1 MGDIE
6 HYPSK
11 SLQSRIES
19 EHKIF
24 NISTKLLLRIY
35 HYATIL
41 NMSQYSFG
49 NDNLKLQYPGILI
62 HIPKTGGQ
70 SLESEL
76 HSKGINVGRNSFGHN
91 YNFDKAIKISHVT
104 TSRIYPIKIEMDPSK
119 IYEPSICSFWH
130 MPPSEYVHNS
140 IVIVRNPVARLLSAY
155 CHQFRL
161 KIQHRFF
168 ELYTNSSKTF
178 PDCDDLNI
186 YIKFMYH
193 QYHQKNNK
201 YWDDC
206 HSLPQWEYAQYASKI
221 IAFKDID
228 KDDFWE
234 TVSKH
239 FGLEPHAL
247 HSRKTQSTSCPF
259 PNLSRYVNMSCLT
272 PYTRRL
278 VMTHFEKDYKHLY
291 QYF

>member
-1 MGDIE
+1 MTSNINFPPKE
-6 HYPSK
+6 LK
-11 SLQSRIES
+11 RRIKY
-19 EHKIF
+19 EHKLYNLSSNLLIRLYYYAALL
-24 NISTKLLLRIY
+24 NISK
-35 HYATIL
+35 
-41 NMSQYSFG
+41 YSIG
-49 NDNLKLQYPGILI
+49 QRNSAVGYPPVLI
-62 HIPKTGGQ
+62 HIPKTGGL
-70 SLESEL
+70 SLETEL
-76 HSKGINVGRNSFGHN
+76 KAHGIDIGWNAFGYEFSNLKITNNASKMHI
-91 YNFDKAIKISHVT
+91 
-104 TSRIYPIKIEMDPSK
+104 RIYPIKIEMDPSK
-119 IYEPSICSFWH
+119 IYEPSVCSFWH

-140 IVIVRNPVARLLSAY
+140 IIIARDPIDRLLSAY
-155 CHQFRL
+155 CHQLRL
-161 KIQHRFF
+161 KRFHQSF

-259 PNLSRYVNMSCLT
+259 PNFSRYVNMSCLT